1 MFLFNEDEIR
11 GCVCLNHSAI
21 EQVEEGFTQLS
32 QGQVVLPPMM
42 RIDIPEHHGEVDVKT
57 AYMKG
62 LDTFA
67 IKVSSGFFD
76 NKALGLPSLS
86 GMMILLHSVTGVPEA
101 VLMDNGYLTDI
112 RTACAG
118 AIAAKYLAKAH
129 VEIAG
134 VIGTGVQARLQMEA
148 LHMMRPFKRLLVYGR
163 RAEAVDAYIGE
174 MSAKLG
180 IACEAAPAEEVV
192 RQSDVVV
199 TTTPSREPIV
209 QREWLHEGLHLT
221 AMGADTELKQELDAE
236 VFRKADRIVCDVKA
250 QCLKYGELHHASDHG
265 VLQNEDARMVEL
277 GELTAKAVPGREN
290 DQQITL
296 CDLTGTGVQD
306 TAIAR
311 YAFERLVKMK
321 TV

>member
-11 GCVCLNHSAI
+11 GCVSLNHSAI
-21 EQVEEGFTQLS
+21 EQVEEGFTQLGH
-32 QGQVVLPPMM
+32 GQVVLPPMM

-57 AYMKG
+57 AYIKG

-67 IKVSSGFFD
+67 IKVSSGFFE

-86 GMMILLHSVTGVPEA
+86 GMMILLRSVTGVPEA

-129 VEIAG
+129 VETAG
-134 VIGTGVQARLQMEA
+134 VIGTGLQARLQMEA

-174 MSAKLG
+174 MSEKLG
-180 IACEAAPAEEVV
+180 IVCETAAAEEVV

-209 QREWLHEGLHLT
+209 QQEWLHEGLHIT

-236 VFRKADRIVCDVKA
+236 VFRKADLIVCDVKA
-250 QCLKYGELHHASDHG
+250 QCLKYGEVHHAADYG
-265 VLQNEDARMVEL
+265 VLQHEDARMFEL
-277 GELTAKAVPGREN
+277 GALTAKTVPGREN
-290 DQQITL
+290 DRQITL

-311 YAFERLVKMK
+311 YAFERLMKMK